1 MGANLKF
8 VFRNFPLQKIHPQA
22 KPAAMAAE
30 SAGKQ
35 NKFWEMH
42 DLLFEN
48 QTRLNNNALLQYA
61 LTLNLDIE
69 QFNNHMQSEVLS
81 EKVDD
86 HFMSGLRSGVN
97 ATPTFFI
104 NGQRYEGIWEYD
116 NLFAYLKV

>member
-104 NGQRYEGIWEYD
+104 NGERYEGIWEYD